1 MQNEVTLVKQY
12 TSHVL
17 VIYRTNFWLLSL
29 FTDLIRYNTVSA
41 SLASVKVVDR
51 SDGQQGPCGDTILI
65 FLINS
70 IYKDTE
76 MVEVKKVSETILNV
90 ALFVTSSL
98 LVKKITPK
106 SNFPYFRFN
115 TSFFLA
121 HVTKYQ
127 IYIYYTSPFWIKKN
141 CDRPLLPISIYV

>member
-1 MQNEVTLVKQY
+1 MQNEVTFVKQY

-29 FTDLIRYNTVSA
+29 FTDLISYNTVSA
-41 SLASVKVVDR
+41 SLASVIVVDR
-51 SDGQQGPCGDTILI
+51 SEGQQGPCGDTILI
-65 FLINS
+65 FLKNS

-76 MVEVKKVSETILNV
+76 MLEVKKVSETILNV

-106 SNFPYFRFN
+106 SNFLYLRFN

-127 IYIYYTSPFWIKKN
+127 IY
-141 CDRPLLPISIYV
+141 LLYFSLLDQEKL

>member
-1 MQNEVTLVKQY
+1 MMRCDKKKEIQHKRTIFLILRASHIKAVKGLMQNEVTFVKQY

-29 FTDLIRYNTVSA
+29 FTDLISYNTVSA

-65 FLINS
+65 FLKNS

-76 MVEVKKVSETILNV
+76 MLEVKKVSETILNV

-98 LVKKITPK
+98 LVKKNHSK
-106 SNFPYFRFN
+106 
-115 TSFFLA
+115 
-121 HVTKYQ
+121 
-127 IYIYYTSPFWIKKN
+127 IK
-141 CDRPLLPISIYV
+141 LSLFQV